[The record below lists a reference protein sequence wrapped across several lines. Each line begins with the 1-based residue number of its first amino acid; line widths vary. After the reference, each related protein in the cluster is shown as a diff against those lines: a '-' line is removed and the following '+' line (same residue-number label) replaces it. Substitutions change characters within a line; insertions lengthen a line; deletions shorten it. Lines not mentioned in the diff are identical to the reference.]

1 MGKDEPCAEGS
12 LLILLLAIASCPLPN
27 SEAFLAEK
35 KAQEKGHRTMFSSL
49 GPNIGSSTLFEA
61 WFQIQ
66 MIFQICVFKVLTVL
80 LEKIQVY

>member
-27 SEAFLAEK
+27 SAEK

-61 WFQIQ
+61 
-66 MIFQICVFKVLTVL
+66 
-80 LEKIQVY
+80 